1 MECWSR
7 LNATAQ
13 DLVAI
18 KKELATIKKQLK
30 KDLVANK
37 KQLATIKKQLK
48 KEAKTLATPV
58 VYMG

>member
-7 LNATAQ
+7 LNATAR

-18 KKELATIKKQLK
+18 KKEMATIKKQLK

-58 VYMG
+58 VYTG